1 MNKPNEM
8 NEIYKGSKVAK
19 NTIYNLLGYGIPLII
34 ALVLIPSLIKGLG
47 EERFGIL
54 NLVWIVIGYFSF
66 FDFGIGRILTKIIA
80 EKIGLNQFKEIPKI
94 FWTSF
99 LIMLV
104 VSTLGTFFLL
114 FLIPYLVNSIFI
126 ISKDFQQETI
136 STFYVLAISIP
147 IVTTTAGLRGVLEAY
162 QKFDTINVIRIFLG
176 AFTFLGPLLCLIFIN
191 SLFWI
196 VIVLIIIRIGVWIL
210 YLLQCFKVSSDIK
223 KEVKFNSG
231 LVIPILKL
239 GGWITVANLVAPFII
254 FSDRFLIGALVSA
267 TAVTYYATPYEVVTK
282 LLLIPGALVV
292 VLFPVFSA
300 SYNVN
305 PDYSKKLFLSG
316 TKFIF
321 LILYPVILLIVTFS
335 YEGIEL
341 WLGKKF
347 ADNSYLILQF
357 LAIGV
362 LLNSLAAVPFNFFQG
377 IGKPKI
383 PALVNLVE
391 LPFYLLIMWVVIK
404 KWGINGAAL
413 IWLLRIFIDAAILF
427 IIAQKII
434 DIFHDS
440 KNKIYIFFAMI
451 FILAFPFVVHD
462 LYLKIIFALGTLIIY
477 MIITWKYFLE
487 IDERAYLISKFNKVR
502 LNS

>member
-1 MNKPNEM
+1 M

-34 ALVLIPSLIKGLG
+34 ALV
-47 EERFGIL
+47 
-54 NLVWIVIGYFSF
+54 
-66 FDFGIGRILTKIIA
+66 
-80 EKIGLNQFKEIPKI
+80 
-94 FWTSF
+94 
-99 LIMLV
+99 
-104 VSTLGTFFLL
+104 
-114 FLIPYLVNSIFI
+114 LIPYLVNSIFI

-254 FSDRFLIGALVSA
+254 FPDGFLIGALVSA

-321 LILYPVILLIVTFS
+321 L
-335 YEGIEL
+335 
-341 WLGKKF
+341 
-347 ADNSYLILQF
+347 N
-357 LAIGV
+357 
-362 LLNSLAAVPFNFFQG
+362 
-377 IGKPKI
+377 
-383 PALVNLVE
+383 NL
-391 LPFYLLIMWVVIK
+391 
-404 KWGINGAAL
+404 
-413 IWLLRIFIDAAILF
+413 
-427 IIAQKII
+427 
-434 DIFHDS
+434 
-440 KNKIYIFFAMI
+440 
-451 FILAFPFVVHD
+451 
-462 LYLKIIFALGTLIIY
+462 
-477 MIITWKYFLE
+477 
-487 IDERAYLISKFNKVR
+487 
-502 LNS
+502 

>member
-1 MNKPNEM
+1 VNKPNEM

-292 VLFPVFSA
+292 VLFPVFSFRKM
-300 SYNVN
+300 N
-305 PDYSKKLFLSG
+305 
-316 TKFIF
+316 
-321 LILYPVILLIVTFS
+321 
-335 YEGIEL
+335 
-341 WLGKKF
+341 
-347 ADNSYLILQF
+347 
-357 LAIGV
+357 V
-362 LLNSLAAVPFNFFQG
+362 LL
-377 IGKPKI
+377 
-383 PALVNLVE
+383 
-391 LPFYLLIMWVVIK
+391 
-404 KWGINGAAL
+404 
-413 IWLLRIFIDAAILF
+413 LR
-427 IIAQKII
+427 
-434 DIFHDS
+434 S
-440 KNKIYIFFAMI
+440 N
-451 FILAFPFVVHD
+451 
-462 LYLKIIFALGTLIIY
+462 
-477 MIITWKYFLE
+477 
-487 IDERAYLISKFNKVR
+487 
-502 LNS
+502 